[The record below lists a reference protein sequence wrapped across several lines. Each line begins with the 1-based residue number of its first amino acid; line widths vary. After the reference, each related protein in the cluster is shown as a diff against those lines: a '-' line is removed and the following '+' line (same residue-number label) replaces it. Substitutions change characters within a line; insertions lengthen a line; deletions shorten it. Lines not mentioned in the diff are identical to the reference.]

1 MSASTVSITANP
13 SAASRRRHVEKKS
26 TDAIDFVSEP
36 NNFTGAVSPASDK
49 VTVPGD
55 ASLRAE
61 APVTARD
68 VVVQVRKSLPS
79 TTAATRRASTATARK
94 PSAKVVKPWWMTV
107 ISVFTKN
114 LLLLSVLLGLVQI
127 VRQLILKNGATP
139 GVDLVPGDFMGNMEK
154 VEEFMRSTA
163 KSMKM
168 LQVQVDVLDR
178 KIGDEIDNVKK
189 EVGEEIEGKGVE
201 LEAKLKELDGRTVNL
216 ESFMGDLRGKMEDW
230 LSKEEL
236 TEFIEELKKA
246 KNGDAATLDEVRVFA
261 KEVVEREIE
270 KHAADGIGR
279 VDYALATAGG
289 VVLKHSEPL
298 AAGGLLSGSGWGSLT
313 NRNKVFSDAERMLL
327 PSFGE
332 PGQCF
337 PLKGSSGFVQ
347 IKLRTAI
354 IPEAVT
360 LEHVA
365 KVMFRSFFFVLSLFY
380 LTTL

>member
-55 ASLRAE
+55 ALLRAE

-68 VVVQVRKSLPS
+68 AVVQVRKPLPS

-189 EVGEEIEGKGVE
+189 EVGEKIEGKGVE

-236 TEFIEELKKA
+236 TGFIEELEKT

-313 NRNKVFSDAERMLL
+313 NRNKVFSDAEKMLL

-365 KVMFRSFFFVLSLFY
+365 KVMFRSFFFVSSLFD